1 MDKGCSKP
9 KPDDRSDNVEKI
21 QKNINMT
28 IHNMEAAEE
37 MIEKTSN
44 ERTKQELIEKN
55 ERRRDALEGFRKE
68 IKDEAEWQKRN
79 E

>member
-1 MDKGCSKP
+1 MDKRSNRP

-21 QKNINMT
+21 QHNINMT
-28 IHNMEAAEE
+28 IHNMELADE

-44 ERTKQELIEKN
+44 EKIRQELTEKN
-55 ERRRDALEGFRKE
+55 ERREGALQGMRHE

-79 E
+79 K

>member
-1 MDKGCSKP
+1 MHNKNRP
-9 KPDDRSDNVEKI
+9 KPDDRRDNVEKI

-28 IHNMEAAEE
+28 IHNMELAEE

-44 ERTKQELIEKN
+44 EQTRQELIDKN
-55 ERRRDALEGFRKE
+55 ERRRDALDGLRHE

-79 E
+79 Q